1 MRLIPK
7 IDGIDTEDAAD
18 HVADPVDGEVSYPFG
33 PAKSSNTASS
43 SASKPADSAELV
55 KKGTNSRKNFLKAFK
70 KYGSKNVT
78 KNIKKI
84 IFSKCKIPQ
93 KWRKLFLKTGSAAL
107 AKSTWKKYGSA
118 FNSFQEFCSEEKIQN
133 PWPLTKNTLICFILW
148 CYKIKNLKAC
158 SIRGYFL
165 GLRTI
170 SRVMGFAGWLA
181 KRELEKFLIRGI
193 TLSEETSDHHPLDPM
208 TFDVVKEIRKSLD
221 KNSWKNSSKNT
232 FWAGVC
238 VGYFG
243 AFRASELFMKDNW
256 HIEYSSDLVWN
267 DVKFN
272 GKNSVEIKI

>member
-1 MRLIPK
+1 M
-7 IDGIDTEDAAD
+7 
-18 HVADPVDGEVSYPFG
+18 
-33 PAKSSNTASS
+33 
-43 SASKPADSAELV
+43 
-55 KKGTNSRKNFLKAFK
+55 
-70 KYGSKNVT
+70 
-78 KNIKKI
+78 
-84 IFSKCKIPQ
+84 IFSKYQIPQ
-93 KWRKLFLKTGSAAL
+93 KWKKLFLKTGSAAL
-107 AKSTWKKYGSA
+107 VKNTWKKYGSA
-118 FNSFQEFCSEEKIQN
+118 FNSFQEFCLEEKIQN

-170 SRVMGFAGWLA
+170 LRVMGFAGWLA

-193 TLSEETSDHHPLDPM
+193 ALSEETSDHRPSDPM
-208 TFDVVKEIRKSLD
+208 TFDVVKEIQKSLD
-221 KNSWKNSSKNT
+221 KNSWKNSSKNM

-256 HIEYSSDLVWN
+256 HIDYSSDLVWN